1 MCLYLRY
8 MKLVAVLAI
17 LAGCSCSKQRSVD
30 VADRNDITFDL
41 SLCYHK
47 HGSDKYIFDA
57 HRNVPLGKTVVI
69 TDLDSLFGVPILSD
83 TVLQTSN
90 SWALYEQES
99 QAADFLPTE
108 TGDTLVMMR
117 RIYGREG
124 DWIVWIDVEILASD
138 SLRVLNFLAYDNS
151 QIEI

>member
-1 MCLYLRY
+1 MSVFALYEACCSACHSCWL
-8 MKLVAVLAI
+8 LVLSNGVLMLPIETI
-17 LAGCSCSKQRSVD
+17 LFL
-30 VADRNDITFDL
+30 T
-41 SLCYHK
+41 YHCVIISM
-47 HGSDKYIFDA
+47 GSDKYIFDA

-124 DWIVWIDVEILASD
+124 DWIVWIDLEILGSD

>member
-17 LAGCSCSKQRSVD
+17 LASCSCSKQRSVD

-124 DWIVWIDVEILASD
+124 DWIVCIDLEILASD

>member
-1 MCLYLRY
+1 MSVFALYEAFCSACHSCWL
-8 MKLVAVLAI
+8 LVLSNGVLMLPI
-17 LAGCSCSKQRSVD
+17 E
-30 VADRNDITFDL
+30 TL
-41 SLCYHK
+41 SLLTYHCVIISM
-47 HGSDKYIFDA
+47 GSDKYIFDA

-124 DWIVWIDVEILASD
+124 DWIVWIDLEILGSD